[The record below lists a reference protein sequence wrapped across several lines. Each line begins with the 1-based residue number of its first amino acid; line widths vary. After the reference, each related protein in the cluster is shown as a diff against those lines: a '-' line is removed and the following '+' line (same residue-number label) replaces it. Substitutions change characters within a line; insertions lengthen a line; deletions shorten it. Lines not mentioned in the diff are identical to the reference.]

1 MGMCE
6 IEESQNETETEK
18 DRKKTKIDASHEQ
31 KDDSKEQQKHKEID
45 QEINIILG
53 ENQTQTGSFGLNTV
67 EKLKDSYIVQRDIE
81 LETDFILSICSDI
94 ADFNTEQLNDYPVAE
109 GQISDKRENPV
120 ILVLENVC
128 EPELVKTVKNAQK

>member
-1 MGMCE
+1 M
-6 IEESQNETETEK
+6 K
-18 DRKKTKIDASHEQ
+18 DTILIWI
-31 KDDSKEQQKHKEID
+31 DSKEQQNHKEID

-94 ADFNTEQLNDYPVAE
+94 AEFNTEQLNDYPVAE
-109 GQISDKRENPV
+109 GQISDEKEAIKWFREIV
-120 ILVLENVC
+120 ASFEDW
-128 EPELVKTVKNAQK
+128 K